1 LFRVLVAASKAIVDL
16 MKAIDTNSDDEESDV
31 DDENHNDTFD
41 ETEENQQSNKKPI
54 PPPVAPS
61 MIKKPSNRRFSVSA
75 ESVDPNKL
83 REDLSKVA
91 VIPKDSSTLMT
102 LEHVVLKSPML
113 SKMLDNEQRGLIINA
128 FSGPLYKHPGDVII
142 QQGDIGDVF
151 YLLEMGKVDVF
162 IKRKRN
168 KNDNSKVEEEKEP
181 TEMNPQTD
189 EAESRTTTAGNTE
202 ELKVHTYN
210 DGDTFGE
217 LALMYDAPRAAT
229 CRAVHECKLWT
240 LDRTSFKVLIVGAT
254 LRKREIYLSFLSQ
267 VSILSSLTENEKMIL
282 ADSILEERYTEG
294 TIICQE
300 GSYEHN
306 FYIIMNGK
314 VGCYQKDKKN
324 LEKENLVLTLT
335 TGQYFGE
342 IALLTSKPRQ
352 ATVKAIE
359 GDVKVLVVDRAT
371 FTRVFGPLEPILKRN
386 MEIYNKY
393 TTSNQN

>member
-1 LFRVLVAASKAIVDL
+1 LSLCFSVLVAASKAIVDL
-16 MKAIDTNSDDEESDV
+16 MQAIDTNSDDEDSDV
-31 DDENHNDTFD
+31 EDENHTDTFD
-41 ETEENQQSNKKPI
+41 ETDENQNNKKPI
-54 PPPVAPS
+54 PPAPAAVS

-83 REDLSKVA
+83 REDLSKIA

-128 FSGPLYKHPGDVII
+128 FSGPLYKHPGDIII

-162 IKRKRN
+162 IKRKS
-168 KNDNSKVEEEKEP
+168 NSNSSTGEEEESKEP
-181 TEMNPQTD
+181 TENPQTD
-189 EAESRTTTAGNTE
+189 ESEGE
-202 ELKVHTYN
+202 MKVHTYN

-217 LALMYDAPRAAT
+217 LALMYNAPRAAT
-229 CRAVHECKLWT
+229 CRAVSECKLWT

-254 LRKREIYLSFLSQ
+254 LRKREIYMSFLSQ
-267 VSILSSLTENEKMIL
+267 VSILSSLTESEKMTL
-282 ADSILEERYTEG
+282 ADSITEERYNEG

-300 GSYEHN
+300 GQYEHN
-306 FYIIMNGK
+306 FYILMNGK
-314 VGCYQKDKKN
+314 VGCYQKEKKGAAGSG
-324 LEKENLVLTLT
+324 EKENLVMSLT

-342 IALLTSKPRQ
+342 IAMLTSKPRQ

-359 GDVKVLVVDRAT
+359 GDVKVLIVDRAT

-386 MEIYNKY
+386 MEIYKKY
-393 TTSNQN
+393 TASDKN